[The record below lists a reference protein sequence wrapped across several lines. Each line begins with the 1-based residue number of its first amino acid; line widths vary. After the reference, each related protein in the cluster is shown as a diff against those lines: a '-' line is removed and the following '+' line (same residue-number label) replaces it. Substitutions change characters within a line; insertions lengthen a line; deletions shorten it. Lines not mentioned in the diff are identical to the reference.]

1 MSMTSKDCIPI
12 TQSFSAFKTPFSG
25 AALVSS
31 TANVLKKKASS
42 DLVQPSP
49 CKRKKTKR
57 VHFEYVAPV
66 TLSTAQPDVTI
77 APSPITLELNLCLEK
92 SICHYLKQNY
102 QTCDGSLARNCVGY
116 LETPQLYKHMF
127 FARQKIPKEPEHA
140 TFYSI
145 FDIMRQEADDA
156 LVVEDQLRLAHKT
169 ALAIL
174 QYNDTP
180 WLSERWRLGQM
191 SYFGSH
197 KTFDETALRTLHLS
211 SQISTPNQPSTAA
224 MDGVESTTG
233 VSDEIRYGINNLP
246 LFFLGVALLEIAHWQ
261 PLEEKM
267 ISRDCSDQV
276 YAARR
281 LASGR
286 APLGPE
292 YQKIAQKCLQCNFGF
307 GTKLNSKGLQ
317 AAVYNDVVCEL
328 EGMMERL
335 TV

>member
-1 MSMTSKDCIPI
+1 MTSKDCLP
-12 TQSFSAFKTPFSG
+12 TVSDSFNGLKASLPG
-25 AALVSS
+25 AVLVSS
-31 TANVLKKKASS
+31 SINVLKKKASS
-42 DLVQPSP
+42 DLAQPSS
-49 CKRKKTKR
+49 CKKKKTKR
-57 VHFEYVAPV
+57 VHFDDV
-66 TLSTAQPDVTI
+66 TVSTTSTAQPATAI
-77 APSPITLELNLCLEK
+77 LASPVMLELNLCLEK
-92 SICHYLKQNY
+92 SICHYLKRNY
-102 QTCDGSLARNCVGY
+102 QTCDGSLTKNCVGY

-127 FARQKIPKEPEHA
+127 FARQRKPKEPEH
-140 TFYSI
+140 TTVYSI

-156 LVVEDQLRLAHKT
+156 LIVEDQLKLAHKT

-180 WLSERWRLGQM
+180 WLSERWRLGQL
-191 SYFGSH
+191 SYFGSQSN
-197 KTFDETALRTLHLS
+197 FDETALRTLHLS
-211 SQISTPNQPSTAA
+211 SQISTPNQPITIA

-267 ISRDCSDQV
+267 IPRDCSDQV

-281 LASGR
+281 LATGR

-328 EGMMERL
+328 EGMIERL